1 MLQIDNTI
9 ISLDFI
15 EQHFCCDLKKCKGI
29 CCVHG
34 DSGAPLED
42 DEVEILK
49 DIFNKIKPF
58 IRLEGIEAIEKQ
70 GTSVIDS
77 DGDLVTPLI
86 DGKECAYVIFDKG
99 IAKCGIEAAFFA
111 GKINFRKPI
120 SCHLYPARL
129 TKYSE
134 FTAVNYHRWDICK
147 HAVQKGNSNNIKVH
161 DFLKEALIRKF
172 GENWFEQLKSAE
184 TLLNDSELPNPS

>member
-49 DIFNKIKPF
+49 NIFTDIKPF
-58 IRLEGIEAIEKQ
+58 IRPEGIEAIDKQ

-77 DGDLVTPLI
+77 DGDIVTPLI
-86 DGKECAYVIFDKG
+86 EGKECAYVIFDKG

-134 FTAVNYHRWDICK
+134 FTAVNYHRWEICK
-147 HAVQKGNSNNIKVH
+147 HAIQNGNTNNIKVH
-161 DFLKEALIRKF
+161 DFLKQALVRKF
-172 GENWFEQLKSAE
+172 GKDWFEQLKSAE
-184 TLLNDSELPNPS
+184 ILLNNSDTAS